1 MGAVPQTSHPILV
14 MELMERNLTQ
24 FLEEAD
30 HDISIH
36 LQVNLCLDISFALA
50 YLHSQQ
56 IVHGHLTSNNVLLV
70 GTTAKVADFG
80 ISKLLDT
87 QSSGTHNALYLPPE
101 ARVSHREFSEK
112 SDIFSLG
119 VLTVQ
124 IITREAPTLTRE
136 VPTPSTREQQLDV
149 ISLGVQVVQIVMPI
163 PQQQPAPLSEVDR
176 RQQHIQKIASTHPLR
191 DIALQCLKDTAME
204 RPTAKKVIT
213 KLTAVKYHPQYED
226 SLKQEREKVQREIA
240 QLKEKLKPKEEL
252 ALKQTQAREKQM
264 WLAQQEIAQLK
275 EKLKSKEELALK
287 QTQASKEQIG
297 LAQQEIAQ
305 LKEKLKSK
313 DELALKQTEASKEQ
327 IGLAQRDIA
336 QLRVELRSK
345 EEFIQKQK
353 QESEKQKEIVQQQ
366 LKERDQEIASI
377 RLAFGTQHQTAL
389 ALKKEVEVKS
399 IQVQDREKQILKQ
412 SQESQKQMG
421 VAKREIAQLKEKLKS
436 KEELALK
443 EKQDVAQLKEKL
455 KSREELVLKQ
465 TQAREK
471 QMGLAQ
477 QEIAQLKE
485 KLKSKEELALKQT
498 QAREK
503 QMGLAQQEIAQLQ
516 AELKLKEEFTQKQKQ
531 ESEKQNKILQQQLKG
546 RDQEIASI
554 GLTFGKQ
561 NQTVLALKKEVEVK
575 SIQVQDRDKQ
585 ILKQSQESQKQMG
598 VAKREITQLKEEL
611 KSKEDL
617 ALKEKQEIAQLKEKL
632 KSREELALKERQ
644 ESEKQMT
651 QLQQQLRD
659 KDKMITTVQAAYGTQ
674 HQALLVMTRK
684 LQNESEG
691 AVALRKELEEK
702 VEDRDKQVQACEME
716 VKKVLQQSQKKDIKI
731 AELEEWK
738 KNTKDKLLAIASPA
752 E

>member
-24 FLEEAD
+24 FLEEAE

-36 LQVNLCLDISFALA
+36 LQVNLCLDITFALA

-149 ISLGVQVVQIVMPI
+149 ISLGVQVVQIVIPI
-163 PQQQPAPLSEVDR
+163 PQQQPAPLSEIDR

-213 KLTAVKYHPQYED
+213 KLTAVRYHPQYED
-226 SLKQEREKVQREIA
+226 SLKQEREKVQ
-240 QLKEKLKPKEEL
+240 
-252 ALKQTQAREKQM
+252 
-264 WLAQQEIAQLK
+264 QEIAQLK
-275 EKLKSKEELALK
+275 EKLKSKEELVLK
-287 QTQASKEQIG
+287 QTQ
-297 LAQQEIAQ
+297 
-305 LKEKLKSK
+305 
-313 DELALKQTEASKEQ
+313 ASKEQ

-377 RLAFGTQHQTAL
+377 RPAFGKQHQTVL

-399 IQVQDREKQILKQ
+399 IQVQDRDKQILKQ
-412 SQESQKQMG
+412 TQESQKQMR
-421 VAKREIAQLKEKLKS
+421 VAK
-436 KEELALK
+436 
-443 EKQDVAQLKEKL
+443 QDIAQLKEKL

-485 KLKSKEELALKQT
+485 KLKSKEEVALKQT

-598 VAKREITQLKEEL
+598 IAKREIAQLKEEL

-691 AVALRKELEEK
+691 AVALRKELEKK

>member
-1 MGAVPQTSHPILV
+1 MYKASYQGTPAAAKYLYRQVSDYESFKHELETLQSLTHPNLVAYRAAAMGAVPQTSHPILV

-24 FLEEAD
+24 FLEEAE
-30 HDISIH
+30 HDISIN
-36 LQVNLCLDISFALA
+36 LQVNLCLDITFALA

-80 ISKLLDT
+80 ISKLLST
-87 QSSGTHNALYLPPE
+87 QSSGTQPALYLPPE
-101 ARVSHREFSEK
+101 ARVTHPEFSEK

-119 VLTVQ
+119 VLIVQ
-124 IITREAPTLTRE
+124 IVTREAPTLTREVPTLTRE
-136 VPTPSTREQQLDV
+136 VPTPSTREQQLNV

-163 PQQQPAPLSEVDR
+163 SQQQPAPLSEIDR
-176 RQQHIQKIASTHPLR
+176 RQQHIQRIASTHPLR

-204 RPTAKKVIT
+204 RPSAKKVIT

-226 SLKQEREKVQREIA
+226 NLKQEREKVQREIA
-240 QLKEKLKPKEEL
+240 QLKEKLKSKEEL

-313 DELALKQTEASKEQ
+313 DELALKQTQASKEQ

-503 QMGLAQQEIAQLQ
+503 QMGLAQQEIAQL
-516 AELKLKEEFTQKQKQ
+516 KEK
-531 ESEKQNKILQQQLKG
+531 
-546 RDQEIASI
+546 
-554 GLTFGKQ
+554 
-561 NQTVLALKKEVEVK
+561 
-575 SIQVQDRDKQ
+575 
-585 ILKQSQESQKQMG
+585 
-598 VAKREITQLKEEL
+598 L
-611 KSKEDL
+611 KSKEEL

-632 KSREELALKERQ
+632 KSKEDLALKEKQ

-674 HQALLVMTRK
+674 HQALLVMTSK
-684 LQNESEG
+684 LQSESEG
-691 AVALRKELEEK
+691 AQALRKELEEK

-716 VKKVLQQSQKKDIKI
+716 VKKLLQQSQKKDIKI
-731 AELEEWK
+731 SELEAWK
-738 KNTKDKLLAIASPA
+738 KNTKDKLLAIASAA
-752 E
+752 EQ